1 MLDSL
6 VVMLW
11 SLSTDVE
18 LTITECGETDSVPAA
33 LSISLVDIP
42 DDKIVLP
49 SDVPKYS
56 ISYVVVSLDRCSL
69 SELSDDNDNQVE
81 AVRFSVLTKF

>member
-18 LTITECGETDSVPAA
+18 LSVVECGETDSVPAA
-33 LSISLVDIP
+33 LSVSRVNIP
-42 DDKIVLP
+42 DDKVVLP
-49 SDVPKYS
+49 SDVQK
-56 ISYVVVSLDRCSL
+56 
-69 SELSDDNDNQVE
+69 
-81 AVRFSVLTKF
+81 